1 MHPIARFACLLLS
14 AVLPFAS
21 TADETRF
28 GVEDIVRLSSV
39 SAPDFSPDG
48 EYLIYSV
55 EAPNV
60 EADEPRSDLWRVR
73 WKDGEREQLTQTA
86 VASEMQPL
94 YSPDGLQIAFLSDQE
109 VKKVEKKD
117 EKKEAPEQPGKE
129 DAPPRLMQVWVMP
142 AAAADGR
149 KKSEPQKLTDIP
161 GGVSDF
167 AWSPD
172 GKRLAIIASDPELP
186 AGEKKPPKP
195 KPIVIDRYRFKEDF
209 KGILTNRRQ
218 HLYLF
223 DIATKE
229 ATLLTPGSHDEYLP
243 AWSPDGTR
251 IAYVTRRGGD
261 PDRHA
266 NWDIYVMEAREGAAE
281 QQVTRFEGADLDPS
295 WESHM
300 SWSPDG
306 QQIAYLVSGEDK
318 YIYYKPWQLAVVDVQ
333 TGVSRIPADIDR
345 NFTQP
350 RFSADGASVY
360 ALVEQSRVTN
370 LSRIDVADGRVTQLT
385 PSRRVDAGF
394 DIAADGRIAVL
405 GGDDHHPY
413 QIDALE
419 ETRLRTLADHNE
431 FLRDRRLAPVE
442 PIEFE
447 SADGTR
453 IHGLLVKPL
462 DYQPGRRFPTILRL
476 HGGPV
481 SQFAHEFMADWQV
494 YAAAGYAVVGPNPRG
509 SSGRGFAYSNAIYAD
524 WGNKDTA
531 DVLAA
536 VDHVIKL
543 GVADPARLG
552 VGGRSYGG
560 ILTNAVIATD
570 QRFKA
575 AVSGAGVSNVLAT
588 YGYDQYTLEYELEL
602 GLPWRDRAVYDRVSF
617 PFFHADRIKTP
628 TLFYCEELDVNVPCL
643 GSQQMYQAL
652 RSLEVPTQ
660 LVIYPGEWHPV
671 TVPSYLRDRMRRH
684 LDWYGLYLGVVSRP

>member
-1 MHPIARFACLLLS
+1 MRPTVPSACLLLC
-14 AVLPFAS
+14 ATLPFAS
-21 TADETRF
+21 AADDTRF
-28 GVEDIVRLSSV
+28 GVEDLVKLSSV

-48 EYLIYSV
+48 ESLVYSV
-55 EAPNV
+55 ESPDF
-60 EADEPRSDLWRVR
+60 EADEPRSDLWRVS
-73 WKDGEREQLTQTA
+73 WVNGERHPLTQTPD
-86 VASEMQPL
+86 ASESRPT
-94 YSPDGLQIAFLSDQE
+94 YSPDGLQIAFLSDQR
-109 VKKVEKKD
+109 EKKKD
-117 EKKEAPEQPGKE
+117 ADPAKEEKEKE
-129 DAPPRLMQVWVMP
+129 DVPTQVWLMP
-142 AAAADGR
+142 AAAGEGK
-149 KKSEPQKLTDIP
+149 KKSEARKLTNFP
-161 GGVSDF
+161 GGVSDY

-172 GKRLAIIASDPELP
+172 GKRLAVIATDPERP
-186 AGEKKPPKP
+186 EGEKKPPKA
-195 KPIVIDRYRFKEDF
+195 KPIVIERYEFKEDF
-209 KGILTNRRQ
+209 KGLLTDRRQ
-218 HLYLF
+218 HLYVF
-223 DIATKE
+223 DIETKK

-251 IAYVTRRGGD
+251 IAYTTRRGGD

-266 NWDIYVMEAREGAAE
+266 NWDIYVVEAREGGDE
-281 QQVTRFEGADLDPS
+281 RQVTRFEGADLDPA
-295 WESHM
+295 WESGM

-306 QQIAYLVSGEDK
+306 QQIAYLMSGEDK
-318 YIYYKPWQLAVVDVQ
+318 YIYYKPWQLAVVDVA
-333 TGVSRIPADIDR
+333 TGASRFVADIDR
-345 NFTQP
+345 NFTRP
-350 RFSADGASVY
+350 RFAKDGVSIY

-370 LSRIDVADGRVTQLT
+370 LSRIDLADGRVIQLT
-385 PSRRVDAGF
+385 PSRRVDVDF
-394 DIAADGRIAVL
+394 DVADDGRIAVL

-419 ETRLRTLADHNE
+419 ETGLRTLADHNE
-431 FLRDRRLAPVE
+431 FLRTKRLAPVE

-447 SADGTR
+447 SGDGTR

-462 DYQPGRRFPTILRL
+462 DYQPGRRYPTILRL

-481 SQFAHEFMADWQV
+481 SQFSHEFMDDWQV
-494 YAAAGYAVVGPNPRG
+494 YAASGYAVVAPNPRG
-509 SSGRGFAYSNAIYAD
+509 SSGRGFAFSNAIYAD

-536 VDHVIKL
+536 VDHVVKI
-543 GVADPARLG
+543 GIADAARLG

-570 QRFKA
+570 TRFKA

-602 GLPWRDRAVYDRVSF
+602 GLPWRDREVYDRVSF
-617 PFFHADRIKTP
+617 PFLKADRIKTP

>member
-1 MHPIARFACLLLS
+1 VIMRLPARSVCLLLC
-14 AVLPFAS
+14 AALPFAVP
-21 TADETRF
+21 ADETRF
-28 GVEDIVRLSSV
+28 GVEDLVRLSSV

-48 EYLIYSV
+48 EHLVYSV
-55 EAPNV
+55 EAANL
-60 EADEPRSDLWRVR
+60 EADEPRSDLWRVN
-73 WKDGEREQLTQTA
+73 WKDGQRHALTQTPD
-86 VASEMQPL
+86 ASEWQPA
-94 YSPDGLQIAFLSDQE
+94 YSPDGSQIAFLSDRAE
-109 VKKVEKKD
+109 KDKAKEKKD
-117 EKKEAPEQPGKE
+117 TEEAEEEQKT
-129 DAPPRLMQVWVMP
+129 QVWLMP
-142 AAAADGR
+142 AGSGDG
-149 KKSEPQKLTDIP
+149 KKKPEARMLTNFP
-161 GGVSDF
+161 GGVSEF

-172 GKRLAIIASDPELP
+172 GKRLAVIANDPERP

-209 KGILTNRRQ
+209 KGLLTDRRQ
-218 HLYLF
+218 HLYVF
-223 DIATKE
+223 DIETKQ

-251 IAYVTRRGGD
+251 IAYTTRRGGD

-266 NWDIYVMEAREGAAE
+266 NWDIYVVEARADAPEE
-281 QQVTRFEGADLDPS
+281 QITRFEGADLDPA
-295 WESHM
+295 WESGM

-306 QQIAYLVSGEDK
+306 KQIAFLMSGEDK
-318 YIYYKPWQLAVVDVQ
+318 YIYYKPWQLAVVDVAS
-333 TGVSRIPADIDR
+333 GVSRFPADIDR
-345 NFTQP
+345 NFAQP
-350 RFSADGASVY
+350 RFSKDGASVY
-360 ALVEQSRVTN
+360 ALVEQSRVVN
-370 LSRIDVADGRVTQLT
+370 LSRIDLADGRVTQLT
-385 PSRRVDAGF
+385 PSRRVDAGY
-394 DIAADGRIAVL
+394 DIAEDGRIAVL

-419 ETRLRTLADHNE
+419 ESGLRALADHNE
-431 FLRDRRLAPVE
+431 FLRSKRLAPVE
-442 PIEFE
+442 PLEFE
-447 SADGTR
+447 SGDGTR

-462 DYQPGRRFPTILRL
+462 GYQQGRRYPTILRL

-494 YAAAGYAVVGPNPRG
+494 YAAAGYVVIGPNPRG
-509 SSGRGFAYSNAIYAD
+509 SSGRGFAFSNTIYAD

-536 VDHVIKL
+536 VDHV
-543 GVADPARLG
+543 
-552 VGGRSYGG
+552 
-560 ILTNAVIATD
+560 VIATD

-602 GLPWRDRAVYDRVSF
+602 GLPWRDREVYDRVSF
-617 PFFHADRIKTP
+617 PFLKADRIKTP

-652 RSLEVPTQ
+652 RSLEVETQ

-684 LDWYGLYLGVVSRP
+684 LDCRA

>member
-1 MHPIARFACLLLS
+1 MHLIARFACLLLS
-14 AVLPFAS
+14 PALPFALA
-21 TADETRF
+21 ADETRF
-28 GVEDIVRLSSV
+28 GVEDLVRLSSI

-48 EYLIYSV
+48 EHLVYSV
-55 EAPNV
+55 EAPNF

-86 VASEMQPL
+86 DASEKQPA
-94 YSPDGLQIAFLSDQE
+94 YSPDGLQVAFLSDQPE
-109 VKKVEKKD
+109 KPEEKKD
-117 EKKEAPEQPGKE
+117 GKKAATDQPDKE
-129 DAPPRLMQVWVMP
+129 DATARLMQVWVLP
-142 AAAADGR
+142 AAAIDDR
-149 KKSEPQKLTDIP
+149 KNAEPQKLTDFP

-172 GKRLAIIASDPELP
+172 GKRLAVIASDPELP

-209 KGILTNRRQ
+209 KGFLTDRRQ
-218 HLYLF
+218 HLYVF

-261 PDRHA
+261 SDRHA
-266 NWDIYVMEAREGAAE
+266 NWDIYVMEAREGAVE

-295 WESHM
+295 WESRM

-345 NFTQP
+345 NFTRP

-419 ETRLRTLADHNE
+419 ETGLRTLADHNE
-431 FLRDRRLAPVE
+431 FLRDKRLAPVE

-509 SSGRGFAYSNAIYAD
+509 SSGRGFAFSNAIYAD

-543 GVADPARLG
+543 GFADPARLG

>member
-1 MHPIARFACLLLS
+1 MHLIARFACLLLS
-14 AVLPFAS
+14 AALAFAS

-28 GVEDIVRLSSV
+28 GVEDLVRLSSV

-48 EYLIYSV
+48 EYLVYSV
-55 EAPNV
+55 ESPDV

-73 WKDGEREQLTQTA
+73 WSNGERQPLTQTA
-86 VASEMQPL
+86 DASETQPT
-94 YSPDGLQIAFLSDQE
+94 YSPDGLQIAFLSDQ
-109 VKKVEKKD
+109 VEKK
-117 EKKEAPEQPGKE
+117 KEADKAKSKE
-129 DAPPRLMQVWVMP
+129 TSEEAEGVPTLMQVWVMP
-142 AAAADGR
+142 DTAADGK
-149 KKSEPQKLTDIP
+149 KKSEPQKLTNFP
-161 GGVSDF
+161 GGVIDF
-167 AWSPD
+167 NWSPD
-172 GKRLAIIASDPELP
+172 GKRLAVIANDPERP
-186 AGEKKPPKP
+186 EGEKKSPKP

-209 KGILTNRRQ
+209 KGILTDRRQ
-218 HLYLF
+218 HLHVF
-223 DIATKE
+223 DIETKQ

-266 NWDIYVMEAREGAAE
+266 NWDVYFIEAREGAAE
-281 QQVTRFEGADLDPS
+281 QQVTRFEGADLDPA
-295 WESHM
+295 WESRM

-306 QQIAYLVSGEDK
+306 RQIAYMVSGEDK

-350 RFSADGASVY
+350 HFSKDGTAVY

-370 LSRIDVADGRVTQLT
+370 LSRIDLADGRVTQLT
-385 PSRRVDAGF
+385 PSRRVDSGF
-394 DIAADGRIAVL
+394 DIADDGRIAVL
-405 GGDDHHPY
+405 GSDDHHPY

-419 ETRLRTLADHNE
+419 ETGLRTLADHNE
-431 FLRDRRLAPVE
+431 FLRSKRLAPVE

-481 SQFAHEFMADWQV
+481 SQFGHEFMADWQV
-494 YAAAGYAVVGPNPRG
+494 YAAAGYAVVAPNPRG

-536 VDHVIKL
+536 VDHVAKL
-543 GVADPARLG
+543 GIADPARLG

-617 PFFHADRIKTP
+617 PFFNADRIKTP

-652 RSLEVPTQ
+652 RSLEVPTE

-671 TVPSYLRDRMRRH
+671 TIPSYLRDRMRRH

>member
-1 MHPIARFACLLLS
+1 MHLLARFACLLLS
-14 AVLPFAS
+14 AALAFAS

-28 GVEDIVRLSSV
+28 GVEDLVRLSSV

-48 EYLIYSV
+48 EYLVYSV
-55 EAPNV
+55 EAPNF

-73 WKDGEREQLTQTA
+73 WKDGERQQLTQTA
-86 VASEMQPL
+86 DASETQPV
-94 YSPDGLQIAFLSDQE
+94 YGPDGLRIAFLSDQQ
-109 VKKVEKKD
+109 
-117 EKKEAPEQPGKE
+117 EKKEEKKAAADQPEKE
-129 DAPPRLMQVWVMP
+129 DASTRLTQVWLLP
-142 AAAADGR
+142 AAPADGR
-149 KKSEPQKLTDIP
+149 KKSEPQRLTDFP
-161 GGVSDF
+161 GDVSDF

-172 GKRLAIIASDPELP
+172 GTRLAVIASDPVLP
-186 AGEKKPPKP
+186 AGEMKPPKP

-209 KGILTNRRQ
+209 KGILTDRRQ
-218 HLYLF
+218 HLYVF
-223 DIATKE
+223 DIETKQ

-281 QQVTRFEGADLDPS
+281 HQVTRFEGADLDPS
-295 WESHM
+295 WESRM

-306 QQIAYLVSGEDK
+306 LQIAYLVSGEDK
-318 YIYYKPWQLAVVDVQ
+318 YIYYKPWQLAVVDVE

-394 DIAADGRIAVL
+394 DIADDGRIAVQ

-419 ETRLRTLADHNE
+419 ETGLRTLADHNE
-431 FLRDRRLAPVE
+431 FLRDKRLAPVE

-536 VDHVIKL
+536 VDHVVKT

-602 GLPWRDRAVYDRVSF
+602 GLPWRDRAAYDRVSF

-652 RSLEVPTQ
+652 RSLEVPTE

>member
-1 MHPIARFACLLLS
+1 MHSLRPALGLLIL
-14 AVLPFAS
+14 AALPFAAAA
-21 TADETRF
+21 ADEERF
-28 GVEDIVRLSSV
+28 GVDDLVRLSSV
-39 SAPDFSPDG
+39 SAPEFSPDG
-48 EYLIYSV
+48 EYLVYSV
-55 EAPNV
+55 ESPDF

-73 WKDGEREQLTQTA
+73 WDGGDRRALTHTGD
-86 VASEMQPL
+86 ASEWQPS
-94 YSPDGLQIAFLSDQE
+94 YSPDGSRIAFLSDR
-109 VKKVEKKD
+109 
-117 EKKEAPEQPGKE
+117 GGE
-129 DAPPRLMQVWVMP
+129 DAPTQVWAMP
-142 AAAADGR
+142 ADAGEAAA
-149 KKSEPQKLTDIP
+149 LTDFP
-161 GGVSDF
+161 GGVSDY

-172 GKRLAIIASDPELP
+172 GRRLAVIANDPERP
-186 AGEKKPPKP
+186 EGEEEPPKP

-209 KGILTNRRQ
+209 TGLLTARRQ
-218 HLYLF
+218 HLYVF
-223 DIATKE
+223 DLDTRK
-229 ATLLTPGSHDEYLP
+229 ATLLTPGAHDEYLP
-243 AWSPDGTR
+243 AWSPDGLR
-251 IAYVTRRGGD
+251 IACTTRRGAD

-266 NWDIYVMEAREGAAE
+266 NWDIYVVEAREGGE
-281 QQVTRFEGADLDPS
+281 ERQVTRFEGADHDPS
-295 WESHM
+295 WESGL

-306 QQIAYLVSGEDK
+306 RQIAYLVSGEDK
-318 YIYYKPWQLAVVDVQ
+318 YIYYKPWQLAVVEVA

-345 NFTQP
+345 NFAQP
-350 RFSADGASVY
+350 RFSGDGKSVY
-360 ALVEQSRVTN
+360 ALIEESRITR
-370 LSRIDVADGRVTQLT
+370 LSRIDLADGRVTPL
-385 PSRRVDAGF
+385 SVGARFDAGY
-394 DIAADGRIAVL
+394 AVAGNGRIAVL
-405 GGDDHHPY
+405 AGDDHHPY
-413 QIDALE
+413 RIAALE
-419 ETRLRTLADHNE
+419 GEKLRALADHNE
-431 FLRDRRLAPVE
+431 FLGKKRLAPVE

-462 DYQPGRRFPTILRL
+462 DYAPGRRYPTILRL

-481 SQFAHEFMADWQV
+481 YQFSHEFMEDWQV
-494 YAAAGYAVVGPNPRG
+494 YAAAGYAVVAPNPRG
-509 SSGRGFAYSNAIYAD
+509 SSGRGFAFSNAIYAD

-536 VDHVIKL
+536 IDYAVKAGI
-543 GVADPARLG
+543 ADPARLG

-570 QRFKA
+570 TRFRA

-602 GLPWRDRAVYDRVSF
+602 GLPWRDRTAYERVSF
-617 PFFHADRIKTP
+617 PFLHADRIKTP

-671 TVPSYLRDRMRRH
+671 TVPSYLRDRMQRH

>member
-1 MHPIARFACLLLS
+1 MRTSPRFACLLLGAALS
-14 AVLPFAS
+14 LGS
-21 TADETRF
+21 GADETRF
-28 GVEDIVRLSSV
+28 GVEDLVKLSSV

-48 EYLIYSV
+48 ESLVYSV
-55 EAPNV
+55 ESPNF
-60 EADEPRSDLWRVR
+60 EADEPRSDIWRVR
-73 WKDGEREQLTQTA
+73 WKDGERHPLTQTA
-86 VASEMQPL
+86 DASETQPI
-94 YSPDGLQIAFLSDQE
+94 YSPDGLQIAFLSDQA
-109 VKKVEKKD
+109 EKD
-117 EKKEAPEQPGKE
+117 ADPEEKE
-129 DAPPRLMQVWVMP
+129 DAPTQVWVMQV
-142 AAAADGR
+142 AASDGK
-149 KKSEPQKLTDIP
+149 KKSEAKKLTNFP
-161 GGVSDF
+161 GGVSDY

-172 GKRLAIIASDPELP
+172 GKRLAIIASDPERP

-195 KPIVIDRYRFKEDF
+195 KPIVIERYQFKEDF
-209 KGILTNRRQ
+209 KGLLTDLRQ
-218 HLYLF
+218 HLYVF
-223 DIATKE
+223 DIETKQ
-229 ATLLTPGSHDEYLP
+229 ATLLTSGSHDEYFP

-251 IAYVTRRGGD
+251 IAYTTRRGGD

-266 NWDIYVMEAREGAAE
+266 NWDIYVVEAREGGAE
-281 QQVTRFEGADLDPS
+281 RQITRFEGADLDPS
-295 WESHM
+295 WESGM

-306 QQIAYLVSGEDK
+306 KQIAYLMSGEDK
-318 YIYYKPWQLAVVDVQ
+318 YIYYKPWQLAVVDVD
-333 TGVSRIPADIDR
+333 TGVSYFPADIDR

-350 RFSADGASVY
+350 RFSKDGASVY

-370 LSRIDVADGRVTQLT
+370 LSRIDLADGRVTQLT
-385 PSRRVDAGF
+385 PSRRVDVGF
-394 DIAADGRIAVL
+394 DIADDGRIAVL
-405 GGDDHHPY
+405 GGDDQHPY

-419 ETRLRTLADHNE
+419 ETGLRTLADHNE
-431 FLRDRRLAPVE
+431 FLRSKRLASVG

-447 SADGTR
+447 SGDGTR
-453 IHGLLVKPL
+453 IHGLLVRPL
-462 DYQPGRRFPTILRL
+462 DYQPGRRYPTILRL

-481 SQFAHEFMADWQV
+481 SQFGHEFMADWQV
-494 YAAAGYAVVGPNPRG
+494 YAAAGYAVVAPNPRG
-509 SSGRGFAYSNAIYAD
+509 SSGRGFAFSNAIYAD

-536 VDHVIKL
+536 VDYTVKI
-543 GVADPARLG
+543 GIADAARLG

-588 YGYDQYTLEYELEL
+588 YGYDEYTLEYELEL
-602 GLPWRDRAVYDRVSF
+602 GLPWRDREVYDRVSF
-617 PFFHADRIKTP
+617 PFLKADRIKTP

-643 GSQQMYQAL
+643 GSEQMYQAL